1 MESQQSTAP
10 GGIQVGRVQMVE
22 RTTYRL
28 HTQAELVDLA
38 NQFRQRPG
46 APLAAWPLCL
56 WALGVDSIA
65 CSDAM
70 EKLASITTYPFQ
82 CQQQQSSWRHGAGQG
97 SHSLMER
104 VVAAIRT
111 AWANAGDVSDTVSK
125 WQAFTD
131 LVQVL
136 RELGMRQAMFNPNT
150 SGPDDECFTA
160 GMREIWCSGMLPPSS
175 FGSLMA
181 ILTPFVGHHIND
193 VMTMVASLVEAE
205 SCSHSSSES
214 LCFPV
219 EQRPLSGN

>member
-1 MESQQSTAP
+1 MIQKMESQQSTAT

-65 CSDAM
+65 CSDAAM

-111 AWANAGDVSDTVSK
+111 AWANASDVVRYSE
-125 WQAFTD
+125 
-131 LVQVL
+131 QV
-136 RELGMRQAMFNPNT
+136 
-150 SGPDDECFTA
+150 A
-160 GMREIWCSGMLPPSS
+160 GLYRLSA
-175 FGSLMA
+175 SLA
-181 ILTPFVGHHIND
+181 GVGHAPGH
-193 VMTMVASLVEAE
+193 VQSQHTG
-205 SCSHSSSES
+205 
-214 LCFPV
+214 P
-219 EQRPLSGN
+219 